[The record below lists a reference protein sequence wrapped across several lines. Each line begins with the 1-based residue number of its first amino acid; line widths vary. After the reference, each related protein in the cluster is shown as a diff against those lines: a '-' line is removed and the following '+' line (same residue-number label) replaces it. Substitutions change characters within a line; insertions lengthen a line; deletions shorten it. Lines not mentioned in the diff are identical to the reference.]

1 MGVRSTGSQH
11 PTTTEA
17 DGHLL
22 EYFRQNF
29 SAGGGGTNP
38 VVPVPLAATGGVI
51 SDYTDPGP
59 GTIYR
64 AHIFTSSGDFNV
76 SALGAYN
83 TIDALLVGGGG
94 GGGNY
99 GGGGGGGAVVHVQS
113 KPISTGPNTI
123 VIAAGGVGAFP
134 KQQSQPVP
142 SARDGGSTT
151 FLGYTATGGGGAG
164 GYDDQSARG
173 GANGGGQ
180 GAYLGPPGT
189 PQGVAGTSP
198 TQPSPLSPYSTVY
211 AGNRGGVFGSSGAPW
226 GYYPSGGGAG
236 AGGDGNSVP
245 APSNPNGN
253 GGAGGVGKQ
262 INIIPSP
269 PSINSGNGYHWAG
282 GGGGS
287 VYNSTSGNG
296 GAGGTGGGGGG
307 GDSGAGGGS
316 ALTSGRSGDPNGHG
330 GDGGASTGGGG
341 GGAAYQPNGA
351 WTAGNGAGGIVIVRY
366 QIGSVSPA
374 KASGGAISFYGDKT
388 IHTFV
393 GTGTFTAPGS
403 FSETVEYVVVG
414 GGAGAGGGLG
424 GGGGAGG
431 YRTGTTPI
439 SGPSTTT
446 VTIGAGGHGWF
457 GTPGDSS

>member
-1 MGVRSTGSQH
+1 MGYLGRRIGLSQDKAG
-11 PTTTEA
+11 PSSPAGA
-17 DGHLL
+17 DG
-22 EYFRQNF
+22 
-29 SAGGGGTNP
+29 AVGGGVLDLFASGYFQRQGNIYNAPGIAPSGLT
-38 VVPVPLAATGGVI
+38 ATGGVI

-64 AHIFTSSGDFNV
+64 AHIFTGSGDFDVTANDTN
-76 SALGAYN
+76 AD
-83 TIDALLVGGGG
+83 IDVLLVGGGG

-113 KPISTGPNTI
+113 KPISIGPNSI
-123 VIAAGGVGAFP
+123 VIAAGGVGAP
-134 KQQSQPVP
+134 PSQPSQPVP
-142 SARDGGSTT
+142 AARDGGSTT

-164 GYDDQSARG
+164 GYDDQSARA

-211 AGNRGGVFGSSGAPW
+211 AGNRGGVFGSSEAPW

-245 APSNPNGN
+245 APSNSTGN

-287 VYNSTSGNG
+287 VYNNVSGNG
-296 GAGGTGGGGGG
+296 VLAE
-307 GDSGAGGGS
+307 
-316 ALTSGRSGDPNGHG
+316 L
-330 GDGGASTGGGG
+330 
-341 GGAAYQPNGA
+341 AAEA
-351 WTAGNGAGGIVIVRY
+351 
-366 QIGSVSPA
+366 
-374 KASGGAISFYGDKT
+374 
-388 IHTFV
+388 
-393 GTGTFTAPGS
+393 
-403 FSETVEYVVVG
+403 VVVI
-414 GGAGAGGGLG
+414 AVPEVVL
-424 GGGGAGG
+424 
-431 YRTGTTPI
+431 
-439 SGPSTTT
+439 
-446 VTIGAGGHGWF
+446 H
-457 GTPGDSS
+457 